1 MKNCTL
7 LFLLFFMITPGCLAQ
22 QLSKEASQPR
32 SGDVLYKIQQDYTTS
47 GAKGSG
53 VVWDFRTQKAD
64 NDTYRVGYTGKIDS
78 VLCLSES
85 RTQYKYRLST
95 DSLLLIGYEN
105 VNARVDNRFPMIAL
119 RYPFAYGDSISSY
132 FYGEGSYSH
141 SLGISSYGFSSVV
154 ADGLGC
160 LLLPDTDTLRQVLR
174 VRRDQYIGQ
183 TYYAN
188 RHSTPC
194 IDSIPHLSDTIQ
206 VWLQRDPA
214 TWHVV
219 HCQWYAPGYRYP
231 VFETFENS
239 IYKSGIL
246 HKHFNTSFYY
256 PLTEQ
261 QYLKDDP
268 ENRAIREQLAVVAE
282 KTPGQNSENN
292 PSVSRPGYR
301 SFLLDYTLVPGKQLT
316 LNYQMNEPV
325 QLEVILTTVS
335 GIVIHYQSPHI
346 VSAGGYSEKIDVSQ
360 SGDKE
365 FILSTIVNGTQ
376 ESRKIM

>member
-105 VNARVDNRFPMIAL
+105 ANARVDNRFPMIAL

-160 LLLPDTDTLRQVLR
+160 LLLPGKFFVF
-174 VRRDQYIGQ
+174 VVI
-183 TYYAN
+183 
-188 RHSTPC
+188 
-194 IDSIPHLSDTIQ
+194 SI
-206 VWLQRDPA
+206 
-214 TWHVV
+214 
-219 HCQWYAPGYRYP
+219 
-231 VFETFENS
+231 
-239 IYKSGIL
+239 
-246 HKHFNTSFYY
+246 
-256 PLTEQ
+256 
-261 QYLKDDP
+261 
-268 ENRAIREQLAVVAE
+268 
-282 KTPGQNSENN
+282 
-292 PSVSRPGYR
+292 
-301 SFLLDYTLVPGKQLT
+301 
-316 LNYQMNEPV
+316 
-325 QLEVILTTVS
+325 
-335 GIVIHYQSPHI
+335 
-346 VSAGGYSEKIDVSQ
+346 
-360 SGDKE
+360 
-365 FILSTIVNGTQ
+365 
-376 ESRKIM
+376 

>member
-105 VNARVDNRFPMIAL
+105 ANARVDNRFPMIAL
-119 RYPFAYGDSISSY
+119 HYPFAYGDSISSY

-256 PLTEQ
+256 PL
-261 QYLKDDP
+261 
-268 ENRAIREQLAVVAE
+268 
-282 KTPGQNSENN
+282 QNSN
-292 PSVSRPGYR
+292 
-301 SFLLDYTLVPGKQLT
+301 
-316 LNYQMNEPV
+316 
-325 QLEVILTTVS
+325 I
-335 GIVIHYQSPHI
+335 
-346 VSAGGYSEKIDVSQ
+346 
-360 SGDKE
+360 
-365 FILSTIVNGTQ
+365 
-376 ESRKIM
+376 

>member
-1 MKNCTL
+1 M
-7 LFLLFFMITPGCLAQ
+7 
-22 QLSKEASQPR
+22 
-32 SGDVLYKIQQDYTTS
+32 
-47 GAKGSG
+47 
-53 VVWDFRTQKAD
+53 
-64 NDTYRVGYTGKIDS
+64 
-78 VLCLSES
+78 
-85 RTQYKYRLST
+85 
-95 DSLLLIGYEN
+95 
-105 VNARVDNRFPMIAL
+105 
-119 RYPFAYGDSISSY
+119 
-132 FYGEGSYSH
+132 
-141 SLGISSYGFSSVV
+141 

-268 ENRAIREQLAVVAE
+268 ENRAIRE
-282 KTPGQNSENN
+282 NSRTE
-292 PSVSRPGYR
+292 
-301 SFLLDYTLVPGKQLT
+301 FGKQSFRIKTWVQVFSVGLYVGSRET
-316 LNYQMNEPV
+316 IDTELSNE
-325 QLEVILTTVS
+325 
-335 GIVIHYQSPHI
+335 
-346 VSAGGYSEKIDVSQ
+346 
-360 SGDKE
+360 
-365 FILSTIVNGTQ
+365 
-376 ESRKIM
+376 